1 VQSPCVFFGEIDW
14 HRCDVTSISRAPVDG
29 LSVQEHIADY
39 YWKPGTVLHN
49 NRTFL
54 VGAIARDEA
63 PRDELCREIFTR
75 IFYDMSKPPARDEP
89 AEAHEERRVAQE
101 IASIVGAGQVYCH
114 AHLITIDAAGKL
126 GDVWHLNPNSVVASF
141 TNLEVYKMRSITVVG
156 PEDAVNTVT

>member
-1 VQSPCVFFGEIDW
+1 M
-14 HRCDVTSISRAPVDG
+14 TSISRAPVDG

-63 PRDELCREIFTR
+63 PRDELCREIFSR
-75 IFYDMSKPPARDEP
+75 IFYDLSKPLPAADS
-89 AEAHEERRVAQE
+89 AEAAAEQRVAQE

-114 AHLITIDAAGKL
+114 AHLITINAAGKL

-141 TNLEVYKMRSITVVG
+141 DNIEVYKMRSITVIDPG
-156 PEDAVNTVT
+156 DAQK